1 MKNSSP
7 ALYLY
12 FISGILFF
20 LTIILNLETIT
31 MFIKPI
37 IVPSILFYYLEKKK
51 EKTNFW
57 YVFVLLLFF
66 ASGVLNLFEDKL
78 AFVYVIIIN
87 ALAYTTLAVFTI
99 KHIIALKLKIFNR
112 FNLFYILFTVL
123 FLLCL
128 VYLLFFIVF
137 DKNYQ
142 LYGFVILYV
151 ITLFSLTFFNTLLS
165 SLNYNQANSY
175 LMIAIFC
182 YLICDIFYVLYYY
195 YLDFL
200 FFRYVSVLCNVMSF
214 YFLVHYFL
222 SDKKQVESIE

>member
-20 LTIILNLETIT
+20 LSIILNLETAA

-51 EKTNFW
+51 AKTNFW
-57 YVFVLLLFF
+57 YVLVLLLFF
-66 ASGVLNLFEDKL
+66 ASGVLNLFDDKL
-78 AFVYVIIIN
+78 AFVYVMIIN
-87 ALAYTTLAVFTI
+87 ALAYSALSVFVM
-99 KHIIALKLKIFNR
+99 KHILEHKFKNVNR

-128 VYLLFFIVF
+128 IYVIFFIVF
-137 DKNYQ
+137 DNNNQ
-142 LYGFVILYV
+142 LYYLIILYC
-151 ITLFSLTFFNTLLS
+151 IALFSLTLFNTLLS
-165 SLNYNQANSY
+165 SLNFNQANSY

-182 YLICDIFYVLYYY
+182 YLICDVFYVLYYY
-195 YLDFL
+195 YYDFL
-200 FFRYVSVLCNVMSF
+200 FFRYMSIFCNVISF